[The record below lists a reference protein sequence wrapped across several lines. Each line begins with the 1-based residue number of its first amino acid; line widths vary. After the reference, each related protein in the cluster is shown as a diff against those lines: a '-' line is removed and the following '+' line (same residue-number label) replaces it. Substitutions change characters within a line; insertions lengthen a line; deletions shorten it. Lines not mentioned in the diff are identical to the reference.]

1 MTHWT
6 DGRKINKSALNLL
19 ARIVERLE
27 TETDPEE
34 RKRLLE
40 FAQEARDML
49 KESANKETEGAAEEK
64 FGVSKCLA

>member
-27 TETDPEE
+27 IVDDPEE

-40 FAQEARDML
+40 VAQEARDAL
-49 KESANKETEGAAEEK
+49 KESINKETR
-64 FGVSKCLA
+64 